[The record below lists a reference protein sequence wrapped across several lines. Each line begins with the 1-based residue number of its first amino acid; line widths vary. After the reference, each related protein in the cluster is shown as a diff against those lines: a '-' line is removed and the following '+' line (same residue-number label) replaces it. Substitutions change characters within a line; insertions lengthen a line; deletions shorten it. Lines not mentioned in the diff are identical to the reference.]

1 MEKRTF
7 ENNKFRWEETAQ
19 DNKFYFSHKDATL
32 VPTENEAYF
41 AFVILYRDVLFDGN
55 EDIDFNCTYDEKHNR
70 IIVVVTQKGT
80 RLMPKAL
87 LRTRNHMPMPSFFL
101 KLGEV
106 RA

>member
-1 MEKRTF
+1 MKRTF

-19 DNKFYFSHKDATL
+19 DNKFYFSYKDERL

-41 AFVILYRDVLFDGN
+41 AFIILYRDVLF
-55 EDIDFNCTYDEKHNR
+55 EDDSDVDVNCTYDERHNR
-70 IIVVVTQKGT
+70 MIVVVTQKGT
-80 RLMPKAL
+80 QLMPKAL
-87 LRTRNHMPMPSFFL
+87 MRTKSHIPMPSFPL